1 MGAGGG
7 PLPTALR
14 GCFGHHMA
22 KGGAS
27 LDLRGGLP
35 YGLRL
40 GRPLY
45 PYGQRGVRTPKG
57 RLFVCKDPLGWKG
70 EPESGALGTPRPPS
84 ALVQSANC
92 PPTFSGLK
100 KIPACKI
107 FTAQKS

>member
-1 MGAGGG
+1 M
-7 PLPTALR
+7 T
-14 GCFGHHMA
+14 

-70 EPESGALGTPRPPS
+70 VPESGALGTPETDFGFGASSKFPPY
-84 ALVQSANC
+84 L
-92 PPTFSGLK
+92 FS
-100 KIPACKI
+100 
-107 FTAQKS
+107 S